1 MNGLEDMS
9 TTRAIEIS
17 VGIFVA
23 AGIAALLILAV
34 NVSNVSTFH
43 SGSQYTVKA
52 NFDNISGLKERSAVT
67 IAGVTVGRVK
77 LIEVDPVTF
86 EAVVH
91 MNIEGKYNEIPV
103 DSSAGIYTAGL
114 LGEKYV
120 GIEPGGAPDFLKENS
135 EIRLTQSSIVLE
147 KLISQF
153 LFNQSNSDDKKE
165 K

>member
-1 MNGLEDMS
+1 MS

-23 AGIAALLILAV
+23 AGIAALLVLAV

-91 MNIEGKYNEIPV
+91 MNIDGKYNEIPL

-120 GIEPGGAPDFLKENS
+120 GIEPGGAQDFLKENS

>member
-1 MNGLEDMS
+1 MS

>member
-1 MNGLEDMS
+1 
-9 TTRAIEIS
+9 
-17 VGIFVA
+17 
-23 AGIAALLILAV
+23 
-34 NVSNVSTFH
+34 
-43 SGSQYTVKA
+43 
-52 NFDNISGLKERSAVT
+52 
-67 IAGVTVGRVK
+67 VTVGRVK
-77 LIEVDPVTF
+77 QIDVDPVTF
-86 EAVVH
+86 EAVVQ
-91 MNIEGKYNEIPV
+91 MNIDGKYNEIPV

-153 LFNQSNSDDKKE
+153 LFSQSDSDDKKE